1 MEYVLYRRHRSDHTY
16 MEIVLKFKTA
26 RVRVHLNFLDWLIC
40 LPITYLTCIKSCK
53 RATDY
58 LMVFFSAKIAVIG
71 GVKNRVAPSLHSQ
84 PAAFGSL
91 LQLHKMAQTA
101 SLPTFYPYP

>member
-1 MEYVLYRRHRSDHTY
+1 
-16 MEIVLKFKTA
+16 
-26 RVRVHLNFLDWLIC
+26 
-40 LPITYLTCIKSCK
+40 
-53 RATDY
+53 
-58 LMVFFSAKIAVIG
+58 MVFFSAKIAVIG